1 MGDSKR
7 FDLFAEYIARNFPVS
22 KYKRVAD
29 IAGGQ
34 GYLQQALR
42 KLSYD
47 VTTFD
52 KRHKHV
58 KSNKI
63 QYKFKYFDSSIK
75 DDYDLL
81 VGMHPDE
88 ATDIIIAEAIKRNI
102 PFVVVPCCIKPTVTT
117 FKGQQDYKAWV
128 NHLKF
133 FAMRQGYHVEEYQ
146 LKMAGKN
153 ILLKGSPKSAS
164 RR

>member
-7 FDLFAEYIARNFPVS
+7 FELFAQYIARNFSAS
-22 KYKRVAD
+22 KYPRAD

-42 KLSYD
+42 KLSYQ

-63 QYKFKYFDSSIK
+63 QYKFKYFNSSIK
-75 DDYDLL
+75 EEYDLL

-88 ATDIIIAEAIKRNI
+88 HILTTFLKAAEA
-102 PFVVVPCCIKPTVTT
+102 TES
-117 FKGQQDYKAWV
+117 
-128 NHLKF
+128 H
-133 FAMRQGYHVEEYQ
+133 
-146 LKMAGKN
+146 
-153 ILLKGSPKSAS
+153 
-164 RR
+164 